1 MLPLQGKCVLVTR
14 SPSQSPE
21 FSQSLRDLGAEVV
34 EMPTL
39 VITPPDSW
47 AELDQA
53 IAQLDQYHWL
63 ILTSVNGVE
72 NFLARLAHGN
82 KNPTHLHHLK
92 IAVVGEKTA
101 HSLAQY
107 GITPDVVPEDFIADA
122 LLTAF
127 QRQKLITPNSKI
139 LFPRVQ
145 SGGRELLVEELTKMG
160 ATVHA
165 VPAYESRCPER
176 IEAIALEYLRSQKV
190 DFITFA
196 SSKTVRHFCYLLDQV
211 AQRSQWQSWI
221 AHSQIIAIG
230 EQTARTCQELLGR
243 KPVIAPT
250 ATLTSMTTAIVELT
264 REQPAPSASID

>member
-14 SPSQSPE
+14 SPHQSHE
-21 FSQSLRDLGAEVV
+21 FSQSLRNLGAEVV

-53 IAQLDQYHWL
+53 IANLQEYHWL

-72 NFLARLAHGN
+72 NFFLRLGHSG
-82 KNPTHLHHLK
+82 KNHSHLHHLQ
-92 IAVVGEKTA
+92 IAAVGEKTA
-101 HSLAQY
+101 HSLAQH
-107 GITPDVVPEDFIADA
+107 GITAHLIPENFIADS
-122 LLTAF
+122 LLASFQTA
-127 QRQKLITPNSKI
+127 KLITPNTKI

-145 SGGRELLVEELTKMG
+145 SGGREILVEELTRMG

-176 IEAIALEYLRSQKV
+176 IAAIALECLQSRKV
-190 DFITFA
+190 DFITFT

-211 AQRSQWQSWI
+211 AERSQWQSWI
-221 AHSQIIAIG
+221 ANSQIIAIG
-230 EQTARTCQELLGR
+230 EQTARTCHELLGR
-243 KPVIAPT
+243 RPAQAPT
-250 ATLTSMTTAIVELT
+250 ATMAGMTTAIVHLAGVS
-264 REQPAPSASID
+264 PIS